1 MKHSFAT
8 ALGLLLVSLFGTSAA
23 LADCSLVT
31 VYEGLGISR
40 RNSHEVE
47 RYLES
52 QGYHLTTGK
61 ARFSFHVRAD
71 KTGRYFARN
80 RALFIEKTDSTTE
93 GRESEPGPSLR
104 TIVRQRD
111 VEDVVSSFIHLNF
124 EPCRD

>member
-1 MKHSFAT
+1 MKAITT
-8 ALGLLLVSLFGTSAA
+8 ALGLLLVTLFGTSAA

-40 RNSHEVE
+40 RNAREVE
-47 RYLES
+47 RYLEN

-61 ARFSFHVRAD
+61 ARFSFHIRAD

-80 RALFIEKTDSTTE
+80 RVLFIEKTDSTTE
-93 GRESEPGPSLR
+93 GSTSEPGPSLR

-111 VEDVVSSFIHLNF
+111 VEEVVLSFIHLNY